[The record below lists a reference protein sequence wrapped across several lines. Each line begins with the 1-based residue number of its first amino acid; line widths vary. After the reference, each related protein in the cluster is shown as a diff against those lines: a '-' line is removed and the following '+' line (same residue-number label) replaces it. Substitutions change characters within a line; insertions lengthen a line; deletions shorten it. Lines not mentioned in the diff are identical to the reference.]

1 MFYSETKTSNI
12 QLLWQ
17 EKKTNLL
24 VQNILMIITSNLFTY
39 LYYLFYFIIY
49 ITQKCLIRFKFQL
62 MFISGYHLPFIAVK
76 KETPYKEI
84 LSAT

>member
-17 EKKTNLL
+17 ERKTNLL

-39 LYYLFYFIIY
+39 LYLFVLFHYLYY
-49 ITQKCLIRFKFQL
+49 IK
-62 MFISGYHLPFIAVK
+62 MFNKV
-76 KETPYKEI
+76 
-84 LSAT
+84 

>member
-39 LYYLFYFIIY
+39 LHLFVLFHYLYYIKTFN
-49 ITQKCLIRFKFQL
+49 K
-62 MFISGYHLPFIAVK
+62 V
-76 KETPYKEI
+76 
-84 LSAT
+84 

>member
-39 LYYLFYFIIY
+39 LYLFVLFHY
-49 ITQKCLIRFKFQL
+49 
-62 MFISGYHLPFIAVK
+62 
-76 KETPYKEI
+76 
-84 LSAT
+84 

>member
-39 LYYLFYFIIY
+39 LYSFVLFHYLYY
-49 ITQKCLIRFKFQL
+49 IKLFNK
-62 MFISGYHLPFIAVK
+62 V
-76 KETPYKEI
+76 
-84 LSAT
+84 

>member
-39 LYYLFYFIIY
+39 LHLFVLFHYLYYI
-49 ITQKCLIRFKFQL
+49 K
-62 MFISGYHLPFIAVK
+62 MFNKV
-76 KETPYKEI
+76 
-84 LSAT
+84 